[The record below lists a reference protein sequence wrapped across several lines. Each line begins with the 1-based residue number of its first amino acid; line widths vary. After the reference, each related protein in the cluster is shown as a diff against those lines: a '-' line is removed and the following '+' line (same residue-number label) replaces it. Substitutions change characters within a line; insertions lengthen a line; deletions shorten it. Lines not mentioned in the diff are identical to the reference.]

1 MNTSMKI
8 PFHKTQLSSEEID
21 AVTAV
26 IKSGWLTMG
35 EKTFEFEN
43 MFSEYVGSSRSIA
56 VNSCTAALHL
66 ALKAAGIKEGDE
78 IILPA
83 MTFIATWEVITY
95 LNAVPVICDV
105 LKDSFLIDPVDV
117 ERKITPK
124 TKAIIPVHYGGES
137 CDMDAIAHIADRHK
151 VIIIEDAAHALPAF
165 YKKKMIGTIGDITCF
180 SFYATKTLTTGEGG
194 MITTAHNEWA
204 ERIKRLRLHGIT
216 KDAWNRYSHKG
227 SWEYDVSEPGY
238 KYNMTDIASAI
249 GIEQLK
255 KIDRMNLARRDIA
268 NKYMQAFNKTE
279 LIDTWKVRDHNECA
293 WHLYPIKLNLNAL
306 KINREQ
312 FINEMKK
319 KNIGTSVHYIPLYRF
334 SLLADSVYSKEDFK
348 GCEDIFLRQVS
359 LPIYPEMSSV
369 EIDYV
374 IDNVLEILEGNKR

>member
-1 MNTSMKI
+1 MKI
-8 PFHKTQLSSEEID
+8 PFHRVDLSSEEID

-43 MFSEYVGSSRSIA
+43 SFSKYISSSYSIA
-56 VNSCTAALHL
+56 VNSCTAGLHL

-78 IILPA
+78 VILPA

-95 LNAVPVICDV
+95 LKAVPVLCDV

-117 ERKITPK
+117 EKKITSK
-124 TKAIIPVHYGGES
+124 TKVIIPVHYGGES
-137 CDMDAIAHIADRHK
+137 CDMDAIADIAHRHK
-151 VIIIEDAAHALPAF
+151 LIIIEDAAHALPTL

-194 MITTAHNEWA
+194 MITTAHNECA

-216 KDAWNRYSHKG
+216 NDAWNRYSDKG
-227 SWEYDVSEPGY
+227 SWEYDISEPGY

-249 GIEQLK
+249 GLEQLK
-255 KIDRMNLARRDIA
+255 KCDKMNLARREIA
-268 NKYMQAFNKTE
+268 YRYMKAFSNSE
-279 LIDTWKVRDHNECA
+279 LINTWNVRDHNECA
-293 WHLYPIKLNLNAL
+293 WHLFPIKLNLNAL
-306 KINREQ
+306 NINRDQ

-319 KNIGTSVHYIPLYRF
+319 NNIGTSVHYIPLYRF
-334 SLLADSVYSKEDFK
+334 SALADPPYSIEDFQS
-348 GCEDIFLRQVS
+348 CEDIFPCQVS
-359 LPIYPEMSSV
+359 LPIYPGMSLTEV
-369 EIDYV
+369 DYV